1 MIEEKKD
8 LTTKEINFT
17 EEEAM
22 IAAEN
27 VKDILK
33 LIDSFKPQKRK
44 MIDKFYNM
52 LDTYNKTENSYR
64 KKQLAFKLLELSK
77 KIGPNMKWDS
87 TKNGTYRK
95 KEISSDLNE

>member
-33 LIDSFKPQKRK
+33 LMDNFKPQKRK

-77 KIGPNMKWDS
+77 KIGPNVKWDS
-87 TKNGTYRK
+87 IKNGTYKK

>member
-87 TKNGTYRK
+87 AKNGTYRK